1 MKHTFCHPSRL
12 LHAAMLLLYVL
23 AFSACSK
30 PRPVWNIGVSQ
41 CSDDAWRAKLNRE
54 LTIAGY
60 ASDDIRLHIVSANDN
75 SALQASQIER
85 FVAEG
90 MDLIFVSPNS
100 SDSLVHA
107 IDKAY
112 DAGIPVVL
120 FDRHTKSNKYTAYIG
135 ADNYVIGFAMGQC
148 VANHMGGRGV
158 VAELQGLQGSSAATE
173 RHRGF
178 SDALGAFPS
187 IRIISAG
194 AKGWTMRHGE
204 EAMAEVLRHSVAE
217 GRDIDCVFGHN
228 DRLALGARHVAMHEG
243 LHRIRYFGV
252 DGLPSSD
259 GGIEAVA
266 SGKMEATYIYP
277 TQGLEMVSLAR
288 KILTRQDFQR
298 VNILESAIVDH
309 SNAQLMALQYREM
322 ERASADLETLNSQV
336 DTYFTRLH
344 LQQRVIAGFI
354 IVVVVIIFLS
364 LLLYRSFL
372 GKARLHDE
380 LKQQHQELSVLYRQ
394 LEDMADAR
402 LVFFT
407 QIGHRLRTP
416 LTLLVA
422 PVETLLADR
431 SLPRAAHELAEMM
444 QRNLRGLTTL
454 VDSMLDAKSG
464 DAGSPVSE
472 GQNPVEDTLQVPEC
486 AEEAS
491 SAIAPSMPD
500 DDSMD
505 DDSMGEGAAAGDAA
519 EREQILVV
527 DDNPDVRK
535 LLRSIL
541 RDAGY
546 VVHLAADGQE
556 GYEAARSTVP
566 DLIVSD
572 VMMPVMDGL
581 EMCRRVKA
589 DAITCH
595 IPLLMLT
602 ARALDEHRV
611 EGYRYGADAYLT
623 KPFSPAILTARIA
636 NLLANR
642 RTLIATLSHG
652 HTPVSADAPASS
664 EIGVVRHDSSDAPS
678 AMEDGVPVAVVPA
691 DQMPQHE
698 SAPRLSQ
705 RDEAFMARFSEI
717 VCRNLSNPDFG
728 VEDACGEM
736 AMSRVQLYRKLKALT
751 GSTPVELL
759 RRARVARAREQLLT
773 TDKSISEIAYACG
786 FSAPSYFNKCFKDE
800 YGITPGE
807 LRPASSDV

>member
-1 MKHTFCHPSRL
+1 MNHTLRFPLRL
-12 LHAAMLLLYVL
+12 LYAAVLLLGVL

-75 SALQASQIER
+75 SALQAKQIER

-90 MDLIFVSPNS
+90 MDLIFISPNS

-148 VANHMGGRGV
+148 VANRMGGRGV
-158 VAELQGLQGSSAATE
+158 VAELQGLQGSSAAID

-178 SDALGAFPS
+178 SDALSAHPA
-187 IRIISAG
+187 IRVISAG

-204 EAMAEVLRHSVAE
+204 EAMTEILQRSAAD

-228 DRLALGARHVAMHEG
+228 DRLALGARHVAMREG
-243 LHRIRYFGV
+243 LHRILYFGV

-288 KILTRQDFQR
+288 QILTHQQFQR
-298 VNILESAIVDH
+298 VNILESATIDH

-322 ERASADLETLNSQV
+322 ERASEDLEMLDSRV

-344 LQQRVIAGFI
+344 VQQRVIAGFI
-354 IVVVVIIFLS
+354 IVVVIIILLT
-364 LLLYRSFL
+364 LLLYRSYL
-372 GKARLHDE
+372 AKARLHDE
-380 LKQQHQELSVLYRQ
+380 LTCRHQELSQLYRQ
-394 LEDMADAR
+394 MEDIADAR
-402 LVFFT
+402 LLFFT

-431 SLPRAAHELAEMM
+431 NLPHAAHELVEMM

-454 VDSMLDAKSG
+454 VDRMLDPKSG
-464 DAGSPVSE
+464 DAEVPAPGEHTPGEHPLQATEQGVDDMYALDPYTPDDGSP
-472 GQNPVEDTLQVPEC
+472 EDGVG
-486 AEEAS
+486 
-491 SAIAPSMPD
+491 D
-500 DDSMD
+500 
-505 DDSMGEGAAAGDAA
+505 GDAG

-541 RDAGY
+541 HNAGY
-546 VVHLAADGQE
+546 AVHLAADGQQ
-556 GYEAARSTVP
+556 GYEAARTNVP

-589 DAITCH
+589 DAVTCH

-602 ARALDEHRV
+602 ARTLDEHRV

-642 RTLIATLSHG
+642 RSLIASF
-652 HTPVSADAPASS
+652 A
-664 EIGVVRHDSSDAPS
+664 
-678 AMEDGVPVAVVPA
+678 
-691 DQMPQHE
+691 HE
-698 SAPRLSQ
+698 SAPVSGDVPALSAAGDPENDSSGTSSASGDAAAAADVSAVQMPQQETAPRLSP

-717 VCRNLSNPDFG
+717 VCRHLSDADFG
-728 VEDACGEM
+728 VEDACSEM
-736 AMSRVQLYRKLKALT
+736 AMSRVQLYRKVKALT
-751 GSTPVELL
+751 GNTPVELL
-759 RRARVARAREQLLT
+759 RRARVGRAHELLLT
-773 TDKSISEIAYACG
+773 TDKSISEVAYACG

-807 LRPASSDV
+807 LRPASTEA